1 MREQEW
7 GSGGFYGGP
16 GGCWAEEGQEWLG
29 ALRPWGLAVLPSLVL
44 VPLHTTPKAVE
55 TELNALYHVFL
66 DASQRWQSEVGLGQ
80 LYGREGTGWPAGQ
93 ARLLLPSP
101 GRDPAWGLQR

>member
-1 MREQEW
+1 MGSTGPW
-7 GSGGFYGGP
+7 GD
-16 GGCWAEEGQEWLG
+16 WAEEGQEWLG
-29 ALRPWGLAVLPSLVL
+29 ALCPRGLAVLPSLVL

-80 LYGREGTGWPAGQ
+80 LYGREGDRTARWPGPTA
-93 ARLLLPSP
+93 ASLSRT
-101 GRDPAWGLQR
+101 